1 MIITKKV
8 IEKLKKR
15 DEATFNKIYQ
25 EYEGLIY
32 YVCYSITLNKEVS
45 EELMQDTFVK
55 LLTSLDNYSED
66 GHFKQYIMQIAR
78 NLSKNYV
85 MRIKNKEIY
94 LEDEVYQNYADNDSQ
109 EAKMIIELEGLLN
122 PLEADIVIK
131 KVVYNFKF
139 KEIAEDNKL
148 TIGETQ
154 AIYYRAIEK
163 VKKAYIEAEK
173 V

>member
-8 IEKLKKR
+8 IEKLKRR

-32 YVCYSITLNKEVS
+32 YICYSITLNKEVS

-66 GHFKQYIMQIAR
+66 GHFKQYLMQIAR

-85 MRIKNKEIY
+85 MRTKNKEVYFEDDAY
-94 LEDEVYQNYADNDSQ
+94 LNYATDDTK

-148 TIGETQ
+148 TLGETQ
-154 AIYYRAIEK
+154 SIYYRAIEK
-163 VKKAYIEAEK
+163 VRKAYLEAEK

>member
-8 IEKLKKR
+8 IEKLKRR
-15 DEATFNKIYQ
+15 DEETFNKIYQ

-32 YVCYSITLNKEVS
+32 YICYSITLNKEVS

-66 GHFKQYIMQIAR
+66 GHFKQYLMQIAR

-85 MRIKNKEIY
+85 MRTKNKEVYFEDDAY
-94 LEDEVYQNYADNDSQ
+94 LNYATDDTK

-148 TIGETQ
+148 TLGEIQ
-154 AIYYRAIEK
+154 SIYYRAIEK
-163 VKKAYIEAEK
+163 VRKAYLEAEK